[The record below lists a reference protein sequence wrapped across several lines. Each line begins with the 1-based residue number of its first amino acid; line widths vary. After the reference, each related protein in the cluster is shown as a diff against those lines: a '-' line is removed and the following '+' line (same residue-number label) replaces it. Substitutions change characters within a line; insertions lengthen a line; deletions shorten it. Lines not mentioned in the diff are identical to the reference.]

1 MKVWNFGL
9 PFYKKYQVTLDR
21 KANVIGIY
29 KNCVKQAVS
38 KTPVPLIHNNNLLM
52 RLILFGFFAFVFGIA
67 LIMSVKAGLKC
78 KKGKRVRRKN
88 ELYDDFI
95 YQEMN

>member
-9 PFYKKYQVTLDR
+9 PAFKKYQVTFDR

-38 KTPVPLIHNNNLLM
+38 KTPVNVINNNNLLM

-88 ELYDDFI
+88 ELFDDFI